1 MNDPKAVYLTKDCD
15 CRFKKFIDSFY
26 IIYVKTTVVQ
36 LKWTLSTRQNKVEF
50 KVATRRLFM
59 PLPVAAL

>member
-1 MNDPKAVYLTKDCD
+1 MGLGLCVM
-15 CRFKKFIDSFY
+15 RGEWGDS
-26 IIYVKTTVVQ
+26 

>member
-1 MNDPKAVYLTKDCD
+1 MYSGVDRLLLVCMM
-15 CRFKKFIDSFY
+15 RFIVMVWFASMTFSMWHSMRG
-26 IIYVKTTVVQ
+26 